1 MNRYRTSPLA
11 ESTTPK
17 GIPYI
22 IGNEAAERF
31 SFYGMRAILV
41 VFMTQSLVH
50 ANGQADYCSRIYLC
64 RQKLQRKNLYTKRG
78 SCRRKHILLRHMKR
92 MPCIQDCL

>member
-1 MNRYRTSPLA
+1 MNRYRTTPLA

-41 VFMTQSLVH
+41 VFMTQYLVH

-64 RQKLQRKNLYTKRG
+64 CHKLQRKNPYTKRG
-78 SCRRKHILLRHMKR
+78 SCRKKR
-92 MPCIQDCL
+92 I